1 MNLKIPQA
9 TAKGFIEVEPYGAF
23 DWTYPQSLTRRGRVQ
38 GVGDASAPPYF
49 VQMRYMFMKDDD
61 TSSYSRLPASSCGLR
76 GCHSGGTPRAS
87 GQPISAFQKSS
98 KCLIAGKVWKS
109 QQNGF
114 VYDPC
119 GVAPC
124 LCVGHHSGV
133 EPKIIEYEKNQEIP

>member
-1 MNLKIPQA
+1 MTTPVLILGSLQA
-9 TAKGFIEVEPYGAF
+9 HAVCVDVI
-23 DWTYPQSLTRRGRVQ
+23 R
-38 GVGDASAPPYF
+38 
-49 VQMRYMFMKDDD
+49 
-61 TSSYSRLPASSCGLR
+61 
-76 GCHSGGTPRAS
+76 GGTPRAS

-109 QQNGF
+109 QQNGY